1 MDLFFIEKFY
11 CRSSSRGSV
20 SNDNVLFFPF
30 IIKEDSGGLTV
41 HRFFFFFFYQVCI
54 KGVT

>member
-20 SNDNVLFFPF
+20 SDDNVLFFPF
-30 IIKEDSGGLTV
+30 IIKKDSGGLTV
-41 HRFFFFFFYQVCI
+41 HRAGKLFFYQVY
-54 KGVT
+54 V